1 MILPLR
7 SWVSQL
13 AGLGFLLL
21 PALAQAQCP
30 GAATC
35 TPGPASSA
43 VASGFGMGIY
53 NVTLGS
59 INNNSA
65 GYNAGYQDFS
75 CVATGAVST
84 TLAVS
89 TPTAIS
95 VRNGT
100 VASENVRVW
109 IDYNN
114 NGAFADNEL
123 AFSSDNKMLHT
134 GSITPPATATLGV
147 PLRLRVAADFNNGI
161 VPTACSTPQYSQT
174 EDYRVTLAANA
185 SPPTAAFTPDV
196 TTTCSGRVQF
206 ADQSVGAPTSW
217 RWDFGDNTSSTLQ
230 NPLHTYAA
238 AGTYQVRLA
247 ATNAAG
253 TSTSAPVAITYN
265 ASAPVAAAC
274 PGLAASANCC
284 NYGIG
289 RVRLGSIDNSSAD
302 GSAGYQDFTCPQ
314 RTSLAAGLPYT
325 LAVTTGMTAGSTS
338 AYDVRAW
345 LDLNND
351 GVFSASEKLAEALN
365 TTNANSALSFVVP
378 ATAVLG
384 QPLRLRLVA
393 DGAGN
398 NPQPCTAPVL
408 GQVEDYTVTVVP
420 NTSPPEAAFASSYVA
435 GACPANNVF
444 TFTDQSTNGPT
455 SWQWSFS
462 PATGVSFVN
471 GTSAAS
477 PNPQVAF
484 TTAGYYS
491 ATLRATNANGSNART
506 QANALLVQVPCLSYC
521 AANGGS
527 VSGNLFTNSLLWI
540 TNVSVSAGT
549 ASGAAFSNG
558 SGNSTGT
565 GYTFFAGQ
573 SVRLMGGTTQTISV
587 TTSQALNHRVSIWVD
602 YNHDGFF
609 GSTTGAGG
617 ELVYNGIVSAATATV
632 AAAIPGG
639 VGTTRMRVAVA
650 IDANTPNP
658 CALNQ
663 GQAEVE
669 DYPVNVTALAAREAQ
684 ALATLS
690 VSPNPTPDGELRV
703 LVGEASA
710 SGLYQIEVLNLL
722 GARLLSQALRLSPA
736 APATLDLRALPA
748 GLYLLRLTDAQGQ
761 TALRRVVRQ

>member
-1 MILPLR
+1 MFLPLR
-7 SWVSQL
+7 LRVSQL
-13 AGLGFLLL
+13 AKLSLLLL
-21 PALAQAQCP
+21 PALSQAQCP
-30 GAATC
+30 VATC
-35 TPGPASSA
+35 TPGPASST
-43 VASGFGMGIY
+43 VASSFGMGIY

-59 INNNSA
+59 INNTTAGYSA
-65 GYNAGYQDFS
+65 GFQDFS
-75 CVATGAVST
+75 CATSGAVST
-84 TLAVS
+84 TLLVS

-100 VASENVRVW
+100 VANENVRVW

-147 PLRLRVAADFNNGI
+147 PLRLRVASDFNNGI
-161 VPTACSTPQYSQT
+161 VPTACSTPQYSQD
-174 EDYRVTLAANA
+174 EDYRVTLAANT
-185 SPPTAAFTPDV
+185 SPPTAAFTQDV

-206 ADQSVGAPTSW
+206 TDQSANGPTSW
-217 RWDFGDNTSSTLQ
+217 RWDFGDNTSSTQQ
-230 NPLHTYAA
+230 NPLHTYVA
-238 AGTYQVRLA
+238 AGTYQVRLTT
-247 ATNAAG
+247 TNAAG
-253 TSTSAPVAITYN
+253 NSTSAATAITYN
-265 ASAPVAAAC
+265 ASAPVAATC

-284 NYGIG
+284 NYGIV
-289 RVRLGSIDNSSAD
+289 RVRLGSIDNTSAD

-314 RTSLAAGLPYT
+314 RTSLAVGTRYT
-325 LAVTTGMTAGSTS
+325 LTVTTGMTTGSTS

-351 GVFSASEKLAEALN
+351 GTFSASEKLAEALN
-365 TTNANSALSFVVP
+365 TTTQNPSLSFTVP
-378 ATAVLG
+378 GTAVQG

-420 NTSPPEAAFASSYVA
+420 NTTPPVAAFTSSYVV
-435 GACPANNVF
+435 GACPAGNVI

-455 SWQWSFS
+455 SWLWSFS
-462 PATGVSFVN
+462 PSTGVSFVN
-471 GTSAAS
+471 GTSATS
-477 PNPQVAF
+477 QNPQVAF
-484 TTAGYYS
+484 ATAGYYS
-491 ATLRATNANGSNART
+491 ATLRATNANGSNALT
-506 QANALLVQVPCLSYC
+506 QANSLLIQVPCLSYC
-521 AANGGS
+521 ASNGGS
-527 VSGNLFTNSLLWI
+527 VSGSTFINSQLWVS
-540 TNVSVSAGT
+540 NVSVSAGT
-549 ASGAAFSNG
+549 AGGTTFSNA

-573 SVRLMGGTTQTISV
+573 SVRLVGGTTQNINV
-587 TTSQALNHRVSIWVD
+587 TTNLASAHRVTIWVD
-602 YNHDGFF
+602 YNRDGVF
-609 GSTTGAGG
+609 GSTTGTGG

-632 AAAIPGG
+632 AAAIPSGL
-639 VGTTRMRVAVA
+639 GTTRMRVAVTVNNNA
-650 IDANTPNP
+650 PNA
-658 CALNQ
+658 CASNQ
-663 GQAEVE
+663 GEAEVE

-684 ALATLS
+684 ALSTLS

-710 SGLYQIEVLNLL
+710 SGIYQVEVLNLL